1 MDVNFLYRGW
11 EPLARIVLIG
21 TLGYTGMLLLMRT
34 AGKRTL
40 SQMSAFDFV
49 ITLALGA
56 SFGRVM
62 TSQDVPIIEVLA
74 AFATLVGLQ
83 YLLSY
88 LRVNY
93 SGLRG
98 LASRPPTLLFYRGNF
113 LRDAMRTELVTE
125 PELRSAIREG
135 GAGSFSGVEAVVLE
149 PNGRFAVITRQEAGD
164 GTVLEPLPGDLAG
177 GP

>member
-1 MDVNFLYRGW
+1 MFHGQSGGKYTDGCLLSRDCDHGREFPVPRLGT
-11 EPLARIVLIG
+11 AGRIVLIG

-98 LASRPPTLLFYRGNF
+98 LASRPPTCSS
-113 LRDAMRTELVTE
+113 T
-125 PELRSAIREG
+125 
-135 GAGSFSGVEAVVLE
+135 
-149 PNGRFAVITRQEAGD
+149 AVISCVMRC
-164 GTVLEPLPGDLAG
+164 EPSW
-177 GP
+177 

>member
-1 MDVNFLYRGW
+1 MDVAFLYRGW

-21 TLGYTGMLLLMRT
+21 TLGYAGMLVLLRA

-62 TSQDVPIIEVLA
+62 TAQDVPLLEVLV

-83 YLLSY
+83 YTVSW
-88 LRVNY
+88 LRGRY

-98 LASRPPTLLFYRGNF
+98 LASRAPALLFYQGAF
-113 LRDAMRTELVTE
+113 MHDTMRAEHVTE
-125 PELRSAIREG
+125 PELRSAIREQ
-135 GAGSFSGVEAVVLE
+135 GSGSLADVEAVVLE
-149 PNGRFAVITRQEAGD
+149 PNGRFAVIARGAAGD
-164 GTVLEPLPGDLAG
+164 GTALEPLIPGRS
-177 GP
+177 